1 MKKFFA
7 ILMTIVLL
15 MGAAC
20 AETPVQTRT
29 RMLELDGETLEITE
43 TAYTAENYSFWYQA
57 DILEA
62 GTYYGHPCLRPLGAL
77 EEDMSVSYLIV
88 PSEIAPDQAEAMLLE
103 ATGGYEP
110 EWTISMEREFTTDA
124 GIRVLSVDANNGFE
138 IHRYYLVV
146 GEAFSLC
153 ITAMYPGE
161 ISEEMS
167 ALFDIMTQ
175 TFEF

>member
-1 MKKFFA
+1 MKKIFA
-7 ILMTIVLL
+7 IIMTIAVL
-15 MGAAC
+15 MSAAC

-29 RMLELDGETLEITE
+29 RTLERNEETFEITE
-43 TAYTAENYSFWYQA
+43 TAYSFETYTFWYQA
-57 DILEA
+57 DIFEA
-62 GTYYGHPCLRPLGAL
+62 GAYYGHPCLRPVGAL

-88 PSEIAPDQAEAMLLE
+88 PAEITPDQAEGMLLE

-110 EWTISMEREFTTDA
+110 EWTIAMEREFTTDA
-124 GIRVLSVDANNGFE
+124 GMRVLSVDANNGTE

-167 ALFDIMTQ
+167 LLFDIMTQ